1 MAKYSL
7 AKLAMRPDFCRLITK
22 NVAMKLVIF
31 GNNYQDAN
39 ITAIVRLIA
48 QLRERGVA
56 VSLEREFHD
65 YLQSQ
70 TTGLCALHTVSAGA
84 AIDADVALSLGGDG
98 TFLTTVMWVVEQGVP
113 IMGINMGHLGY
124 LAAYSLDEAPQA
136 IDDLL
141 AGHYV
146 IEHRAM
152 LMAQC
157 EGVDIEHPLALND
170 IAILRQDT
178 SSMIEM
184 ETTLQGRPLTTYKG
198 DGLVVCTPTGSTAYN
213 LSAGGPILEPNTR
226 CMVLSPISPHSLTMR
241 PLVVPDEAV
250 ITIVTHTRAD
260 SYRLSLD
267 GEGITCPA
275 GSRVTIRRAPVEV
288 KVIQRTGH
296 NFAQTLRH
304 KLHWGS

>member
-1 MAKYSL
+1 
-7 AKLAMRPDFCRLITK
+7 
-22 NVAMKLVIF
+22 MKLVIF
-31 GNNYQDAN
+31 GNNYQDTN
-39 ITAIVRLIA
+39 VTSILMLVDRL
-48 QLRERGVA
+48 RSRGVQ
-56 VSLEREFHD
+56 VTLEEDFHH
-65 YLQSQ
+65 YLQACVGSLVD
-70 TTGLCALHTVSAGA
+70 TPTVQCGQSV
-84 AIDADVALSLGGDG
+84 DADVALSLGGDG
-98 TFLTTVMWVVEQGVP
+98 TFLTTVMWVVEQGIP

-141 AGHYV
+141 AGNYA

-152 LMAQC
+152 LRAQC
-157 EGVDIEHPLALND
+157 DGVDIEHPLALND

-178 SSMIEM
+178 SSMIEL

-213 LSAGGPILEPNTR
+213 LSAGGPILEPTTR

-275 GSRVTIRRAPVEV
+275 GSRVTIARASVQV

>member
-1 MAKYSL
+1 
-7 AKLAMRPDFCRLITK
+7 
-22 NVAMKLVIF
+22 MKLVIF
-31 GNNYQDAN
+31 GNNYQDTN
-39 ITAIVRLIA
+39 ITAILQLVDGLRL
-48 QLRERGVA
+48 RGVQVA
-56 VSLEREFHD
+56 LERDFHY

-70 TTGLCALHTVSAGA
+70 AGITVDTPTMCCSQAV
-84 AIDADVALSLGGDG
+84 DADVALSLGGDG
-98 TFLTTVMWVVEQGVP
+98 TFLTTVMWVVEQGIP

-124 LAAYSLDEAPQA
+124 LAAYSLDEAQQA

-141 AGHYV
+141 AGNYT

-152 LMAQC
+152 LLAQC
-157 EGVDIEHPLALND
+157 QGVDIEHPLALND

-213 LSAGGPILEPNTR
+213 LSAGGPILEPSTR

-275 GSRVTIRRAPVEV
+275 GSRVTIRRADAQV